1 MTSETAEQV
10 QMFDRDSWFGKTSRE
25 PSAQTKEKISGLSL
39 KKSSK
44 SSPIAPLFL
53 DLRSASGEMSVLSWE
68 TDSPLLG
75 VYSTHSFGEY
85 PSVAVESHLSQ
96 ILEVAP
102 HQKYSLSA
110 KACQGILQRAERRG
124 KELPVELETALLAQ
138 SRATD

>member
-10 QMFDRDSWFGKTSRE
+10 QMFDRDLWSGKTSRE

-53 DLRSASGEMSVLSWE
+53 DLRSAGGEMSVLSWE

-75 VYSTHSFGEY
+75 VYSTHSFGES

-96 ILEVAP
+96 ILEETP
-102 HQKYSLSA
+102 HPRYYLSA
-110 KACQGILQRAERRG
+110 KACQGILRRAECRG
-124 KELPVELETALLAQ
+124 KELPEKLKIALIRQ
-138 SRATD
+138 SME